1 MEQVL
6 QELMMDN
13 TQLHQKLQSSTQQL
27 ERKEAELTVAKETIR
42 RQLQQIQEMVCLVC
56 GATSI
61 SLFNVYFF
69 CRLSY
74 CRSRTGS

>member
-6 QELMMDN
+6 QDLMMDN

-69 CRLSY
+69 CRL
-74 CRSRTGS
+74 RTGS